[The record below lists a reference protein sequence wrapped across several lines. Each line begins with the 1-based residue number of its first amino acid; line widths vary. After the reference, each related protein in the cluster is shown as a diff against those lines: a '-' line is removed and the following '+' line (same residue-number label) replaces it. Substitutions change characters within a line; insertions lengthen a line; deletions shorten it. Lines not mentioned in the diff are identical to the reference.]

1 MKIRTALSNDF
12 PEISP
17 LLADLLQDRFTSSDD
32 YKASFERLLAGD
44 RGTVLVAEEA
54 PDAQAQNVILGV
66 ITVSYVL
73 ALRYRG
79 CYAQIEELVVNPRA
93 RGRNLGASL
102 VNAAT
107 AAARDANCREI
118 GLYAREHNQPFYERL
133 GFEYVGPELRLKL
146 T

>member
-1 MKIRTALSNDF
+1 MNIRTARPTDF
-12 PEISP
+12 DDIIP
-17 LLADLLQDRFTSSDD
+17 LLADLLQDRFTTPNN
-32 YKASFERLLAGD
+32 YKASFERLLASD
-44 RGTVLVAEEA
+44 RGTVLIAEEA
-54 PDAQAQNVILGV
+54 RDAGENNVILGV

-79 CYAQIEELVVNPRA
+79 DYAQIEELVVDSRA

-107 AAARDANCREI
+107 AAARAAHCSEI
-118 GLYAREHNQPFYERL
+118 GLYAREHNQLFYERL

>member
-1 MKIRTALSNDF
+1 MNIRNALPADLAD
-12 PEISP
+12 ITP
-17 LLADLLQDRFTSSDD
+17 LLAELLQTRFTTPDD
-32 YKASFERLLAGD
+32 YKDSFERLLDGD
-44 RGTVLVAEEA
+44 RGTVLVAEEE
-54 PDAQAQNVILGV
+54 DVILGV

-79 CYAQIEELVVNPRA
+79 DYAQIEELVVDSRA
-93 RGRNLGASL
+93 RGRKLGVSL
-102 VNAAT
+102 VDAAI
-107 AAARDANCREI
+107 AAARDAHCGEI